1 MQRLTNW
8 TLATVAALGLAVF
21 GGGQNI
27 MAEDVKLEVG
37 AAAPEFSVKDDTG
50 SDWKSADH
58 FGKKIVVVYF
68 YPADLTG
75 GCTKQA
81 CGFRDDL
88 SKLQDSG
95 VEVVGVSG
103 DTVENHQIFKKDQK
117 LNFALLADVEG
128 EVATKFGVP
137 VEIADKVAK
146 VKTSDGKEI
155 SLTRKATAKRW
166 TFVVGLDGKIAYKNT
181 MVAAADDSKAVAAAI
196 EKLKK

>member
-1 MQRLTNW
+1 MKRLCIW
-8 TLATVAALGLAVF
+8 IVAGVAALGL
-21 GGGQNI
+21 GQQL

-37 AAAPEFSVKDDTG
+37 AAAPEFTSKDDAG
-50 SDWKSADH
+50 KDWKSSDH

-81 CGFRDDL
+81 CGFRDDMA
-88 SKLQDSG
+88 KLQGDG

-103 DTVENHQIFKKDQK
+103 DSVANHQIFKKDK
-117 LNFALLADVEG
+117 GLNFTLLADETG

-137 VEIADKVAK
+137 VEIAEKVAK

-155 SLTRKATAKRW
+155 SLTRQATAKRW
-166 TFVVGLDGKIAYKNT
+166 TFIVGKDGKIAYKNP
-181 MVAAADDSKAVAAAI
+181 MVAAAEDSKTIAAEVA
-196 EKLKK
+196 KLK